1 MPDLNSPSVPQT
13 FNGQAADLAAFEALI
28 KSPIRHEERELA
40 LIAWSK
46 YKLAQ
51 QAVYVQVANT
61 DKTGKRGIWGKG
73 DYIRSL
79 TEPAIDLRGGTFTDV
94 VLGYADLRGVRFD
107 HAVFNTEHLQWM
119 AMKGAKLQRAS
130 LRDTRFTAAR
140 LMEADLRGA
149 DLTNAQ
155 LAGATLTSANLGS
168 ACLNGA
174 NLSNADLSNAN
185 LTHASLQGANLSG
198 ANLSGANLV
207 GADLRGTNLCGCRVY
222 GISAWDIQLNE
233 DDDGLRQDLIV
244 TPYGQPDV
252 AVDNIEVAQFVYM
265 LLNNPKIRGVLDTVC
280 KKGVL
285 ILGRFTAE
293 RKAVLDALRAG
304 LRERG
309 YLPMIFDFDKP
320 QERDLTE
327 TVRTLAGLS
336 RFIVADITNPRSS
349 PLELQA
355 IVPDYMVPLVPI
367 IAEGEEAFPMF
378 KDLWVKY
385 DWVLDP
391 LEYPNCEALL
401 AVIEAA
407 IIKPALVK
415 HDELFAAKAKTLRT
429 RKVSQYAD
437 Y

>member
-1 MPDLNSPSVPQT
+1 MPNAKTSKAPPKFLGHAGDM
-13 FNGQAADLAAFEALI
+13 GAFQELI
-28 KSPIRHEERELA
+28 KSPIRTEKREVALA
-40 LIAWSK
+40 AWSE
-46 YKLAQ
+46 YKLGR
-51 QAVYVQVANT
+51 QAAYVQHENAAG
-61 DKTGKRGIWGKG
+61 TGKRGLWGKG

-79 TEPAIDLRGGTFTDV
+79 TAPAIDLRGATLTDV

-107 HAVFNTEHLQWM
+107 HAVFNTERLQWM

-130 LRDTRFTAAR
+130 LRDTRFSAAR

-149 DLTNAQ
+149 DLTNAE
-155 LAGATLTSANLGS
+155 LVGANLIGANLGA

-174 NLSNADLSNAN
+174 DLSNADLSNAN
-185 LTHASLQGANLSG
+185 LTHASLQGAKLSG

-222 GISAWDIQLNE
+222 GISAWDVQFNE
-233 DDDGLRQDLIV
+233 NDGLRQDLIV
-244 TPYGQPDV
+244 TPSEQPDV
-252 AVDNIEVAQFVYM
+252 VVDNIEVAQFVYM
-265 LLNNPKIRGVLDTVC
+265 LLNNPKIRDSLDTVC

-293 RKAVLDALRAG
+293 RKIVLDALRSG

-336 RFIVADITNPRSS
+336 RFIIADITNPRSS

-367 IAEGEEAFPMF
+367 IAEGEDAFPMF

-385 DWVLDP
+385 NWVLDP
-391 LEYPNCEALL
+391 LEYPSCEALL
-401 AVIEAA
+401 AVIEPA
-407 IIKPALVK
+407 IIEPALQK
-415 HDELFAAKAKTLRT
+415 HAELVAAKAKTLHKRT
-429 RKVSQYAD
+429 VSQYN
-437 Y
+437 

>member
-1 MPDLNSPSVPQT
+1 MPDPNTSPAPQT
-13 FNGQAADLAAFEALI
+13 FLGNAQDLAAFQALI
-28 KSPIRHEERELA
+28 KSPIRHEAREIALA
-40 LIAWSK
+40 AWSE
-46 YKLAQ
+46 YKLGQ
-51 QAVYVQVANT
+51 QADYVQHA
-61 DKTGKRGIWGKG
+61 KGTGAGKHGLWGKG

-79 TEPAIDLRGGTFTDV
+79 TAPAIDLRGATLTDV

-107 HAVFNTEHLQWM
+107 HAVFDTEHLQWM

-149 DLTNAQ
+149 DLSNAQ
-155 LAGATLTSANLGS
+155 LVGATLTGANLG
-168 ACLNGA
+168 AAWLNGA
-174 NLSNADLSNAN
+174 DLSDADLRDAN
-185 LTHASLQGANLSG
+185 LTQASLQGANLSG
-198 ANLSGANLV
+198 ADLSGANLV
-207 GADLRGTNLCGCRVY
+207 GADLRGANLCGCRVY
-222 GISAWDIQLNE
+222 GISAWDVQFNE
-233 DDDGLRQDLIV
+233 NDGLRQDLIV
-244 TPYGQPDV
+244 TPNGQPEV
-252 AVDNIEVAQFVYM
+252 VVDNIEVAQFVYM

-293 RKAVLDALRAG
+293 RKAVLDALRSG

-327 TVRTLAGLS
+327 TIRTLAGLS
-336 RFIVADITNPRSS
+336 RFIIADITNPRSS

-367 IAEGEEAFPMF
+367 IAEGEDAFPMF

-385 DWVLDP
+385 NWVLDP
-391 LEYPNCEALL
+391 LEYPSCEALL
-401 AVIEAA
+401 EVIEPA
-407 IIKPALVK
+407 IIEPALQK
-415 HDELFAAKAKTLRT
+415 HAELLAAKAKVLRT
-429 RKVSQYAD
+429 RSVSQYNGG
-437 Y
+437 

>member
-1 MPDLNSPSVPQT
+1 MTDSSTSSSSGNFQGSTLDLE
-13 FNGQAADLAAFEALI
+13 AFQVLI
-28 KSPIRHEERELA
+28 KSPIRHEQREIA
-40 LIAWSK
+40 LSAWSE
-46 YKLAQ
+46 YKLGQ
-51 QAVYVQVANT
+51 QADYVQHA
-61 DKTGKRGIWGKG
+61 KGTGSGKHGLWGKG

-79 TEPAIDLRGGTFTDV
+79 TAPAIDLRGGTFTDV

-119 AMKGAKLQRAS
+119 AMKGAKLQGAS
-130 LRDTRFTAAR
+130 LRDARFTAAR

-149 DLTNAQ
+149 DLTHAQ
-155 LAGATLTSANLGS
+155 LVDADLTGANLGA

-174 NLSNADLSNAN
+174 DLSNADLRDAN

-198 ANLSGANLV
+198 ADLSGANLV

-222 GISAWDIQLNE
+222 GISAWDVQFNE
-233 DDDGLRQDLIV
+233 DDGLRQDLIV
-244 TPYGQPDV
+244 TPSGQPDV

-293 RKAVLDALRAG
+293 RKAVLDALRSG

-327 TVRTLAGLS
+327 TIRTLAGLS
-336 RFIVADITNPRSS
+336 RFIIADITNPRSS

-367 IAEGEEAFPMF
+367 IAEGEDAFPML

-385 DWVLDP
+385 NWVLDP
-391 LEYPNCEALL
+391 LEYPSCEALL
-401 AVIEAA
+401 EVIEPA
-407 IIKPALVK
+407 IIEPALQK
-415 HDELFAAKAKTLRT
+415 HAELLAAKAKVLRT
-429 RKVSQYAD
+429 RSVSQYNGG
-437 Y
+437 